1 MRLLIVGYTGKMGLS
16 IQSLLRQYPQIEAI
30 GLSRHEHSNCVNNIL
45 DAQGIDLILD
55 FSKPEALGSYLPY
68 AISHQI
74 PCVIATTGYSDEQM
88 FAIQNASKTI
98 PLFYSANFSKGI
110 YVLKQ
115 LIKKMNDMCPEDH
128 VDLTDIHHIH
138 KADAPSGTAKALI
151 ETIQSDRPQALK
163 IVSDTNDKRSSNELH
178 VHVSRL
184 GNVIGEHSVIYSN
197 ELEAIELKHTAYTK
211 INFAKGALDAA
222 LWQMDK
228 EPGYYTME
236 DLYENVSK

>member
-30 GLSRHEHSNCVNNIL
+30 GLSRHEHSNCVSNIL
-45 DAQGIDLILD
+45 DAQEIDLILD
-55 FSKPEALGSYLPY
+55 FSKPDALDTYLPY
-68 AISHQI
+68 AVSQKI

-88 FAIQNASKTI
+88 DAIRTASQTI
-98 PLFYSANFSKGI
+98 TLFYSANFSKGI

-115 LIKKMNDMCPEDH
+115 LIKKMNDLCPEDF

-151 ETIQSDRPQALK
+151 ETIQSDRPQVLK
-163 IVSDTNDKRSSNELH
+163 IVSDPNDKRSSNELH

-184 GNVIGEHSVIYSN
+184 GNVVGEHSVIYSN

-211 INFAKGALDAA
+211 TNFAKGALDAA
-222 LWQMDK
+222 VWLMDK

-236 DLYENVSK
+236 DLYGNVSI

>member
-1 MRLLIVGYTGKMGLS
+1 MRLLIVGYTGNMGIA

-30 GLSRHEHSNCVNNIL
+30 GLSRRQALNCVQSIQ
-45 DAQGIDLILD
+45 DAQAIDLILD
-55 FSKPEALGSYLPY
+55 FSKPEALNLYLLY
-68 AISHQI
+68 AVSHQV

-88 FAIQNASKTI
+88 FAIQSASQTI

-115 LIKKMNDMCPEDH
+115 LIKKMNDLCPEDF

-151 ETIQSDRPQALK
+151 ETIQAGRTQRLNVISDPTGLRA
-163 IVSDTNDKRSSNELH
+163 DHELH
-178 VHVSRL
+178 LHVSRL
-184 GNVIGEHSVIYSN
+184 GNVVGEHSVIYSN

-211 INFAKGALDAA
+211 TNFAKGALDAA
-222 LWQMDK
+222 VWLMDK

-236 DLYENVSK
+236 DLYGNVSK

>member
-1 MRLLIVGYTGKMGLS
+1 MRLLIVGYTGKMGIAL
-16 IQSLLRQYPQIEAI
+16 QSLLKQYPQIEAI
-30 GLSRHEHSNCVNNIL
+30 GLSRHEHSNCVSNIL
-45 DAQGIDLILD
+45 DAQEIDLILD
-55 FSKPEALGSYLPY
+55 FSKPEALDSYLPY

-88 FAIQNASKTI
+88 DAIRTASQTI

-115 LIKKMNDMCPEDH
+115 LIKKMNDLCPEDA

-163 IVSDTNDKRSSNELH
+163 IVSDPNDKRSSNELH

-184 GNVIGEHSVIYSN
+184 GNVVGEHSVIYSN

-222 LWQMDK
+222 LWLMDK

>member
-1 MRLLIVGYTGKMGLS
+1 MRLLIVGYTGKMGIAL
-16 IQSLLRQYPQIEAI
+16 QSLLKQYPQIEAF
-30 GLSRHEHSNCVNNIL
+30 GLSRRQVPNCVQTIQ
-45 DAQGIDLILD
+45 DTQGIDLILD
-55 FSKPEALGSYLPY
+55 FSKPEGLGTYLPY
-68 AISHQI
+68 AVSHHI

-88 FAIQNASKTI
+88 DTIQTASKTI

-115 LIKKMNDMCPEDH
+115 LIKKMNDLCPEDH

-151 ETIQSDRPQALK
+151 EMIQTGRTQRLNVISDPTGLRA
-163 IVSDTNDKRSSNELH
+163 DHELH
-178 VHVSRL
+178 LHVSRL
-184 GNVIGEHSVIYSN
+184 GNVVGEHSVIYSN

-211 INFAKGALDAA
+211 TNFAKGALDAA
-222 LWQMDK
+222 VWLMDK

-236 DLYENVSK
+236 DLYGNVSK

>member
-1 MRLLIVGYTGKMGLS
+1 MRLLIVGYTGKMGLAL
-16 IQSLLRQYPQIEAI
+16 QSLLKQYPQIEAI

-45 DAQGIDLILD
+45 DAQDIDLILD
-55 FSKPEALGSYLPY
+55 FSKPEALDSYLPY
-68 AISHQI
+68 AVSHQI

-88 FAIQNASKTI
+88 DAIRTASQTI

-115 LIKKMNDMCPEDH
+115 LIKKMNDLCPEDA

-151 ETIQSDRPQALK
+151 ETIQTGRTQRLNVISDSTGLRA
-163 IVSDTNDKRSSNELH
+163 DHELH
-178 VHVSRL
+178 LHVSRL
-184 GNVIGEHSVIYSN
+184 GNVVGEHSVIYSN

-211 INFAKGALDAA
+211 TNFAKGALDAA
-222 LWQMDK
+222 LWLMDK

-236 DLYENVSK
+236 DLYGNVSI